1 MYVAV
6 TVPTYS
12 AVNALSAMYG
22 PITAQLVACSKAD
35 GSPTSLKYRI
45 TVTGRLVSVT

>member
-1 MYVAV
+1 
-6 TVPTYS
+6 
-12 AVNALSAMYG
+12 
-22 PITAQLVACSKAD
+22 VACPKAD